1 MSGLKLKYN
10 TSCKYEICLDEVG
23 RGPLFGRVYIGAV
36 ILPSIS
42 NNNTVDSNINDTEII
57 PIIDNPKN
65 SKKEVSYK
73 DIKDSKKF
81 SSKKKI
87 KDVSD
92 FIRKKCPLYAIH
104 YADAEII
111 DDINILQ
118 SVYKCMHSCIR
129 ELIEKIKELDPTF
142 DIRKDI
148 QILVDG
154 DRFKPYCMFDE
165 NTESII
171 QIPHETIEKGDA
183 IYMGIAAASIIA
195 KVEHDEYISNL
206 CIQYPELNIRYGLEK
221 NVGYGTKQHMNGIK
235 QYGIT
240 QWHRK
245 SYGPC
250 KECEYSPL

>member
-1 MSGLKLKYN
+1 MPELKLKYN

-36 ILPSIS
+36 ILPSPNIDI
-42 NNNTVDSNINDTEII
+42 DSEII
-57 PIIDNPKN
+57 PTIDTIIVSSKKT
-65 SKKEVSYK
+65 KKEVSYK

-92 FIRKKCPLYAIH
+92 FIREKCPLYSIH

-111 DDINILQ
+111 DNINILQ
-118 SVYKCMHSCIR
+118 SVFKCMHECIHD
-129 ELIEKIKELDPTF
+129 LIEKIKDIDPTF
-142 DIRKDI
+142 DIKKDI

-154 DRFKPYCMFDE
+154 DRFKPYCIFDE
-165 NTESII
+165 NTESIV

-183 IYMGIAAASIIA
+183 TYMGIAAASIIA

-206 CIQYPELNIRYGLEK
+206 CNQYPELNTRYGLEK
-221 NVGYGTKQHMNGIK
+221 NVGYGTKQHMDGIK

-245 SYGPC
+245 SYSPC
-250 KECEYSPL
+250 KDCQYSPL